1 MEGDN
6 CLIEYAVAGAAEVV
20 VTHNYRDL
28 VNAEL
33 RFPEIRI
40 VKPETFLE
48 ELR

>member
-1 MEGDN
+1 VE
-6 CLIEYAVAGAAEVV
+6 GAAEMV
-20 VTHNYRDL
+20 VTNNYRDL

-48 ELR
+48 EIR